1 MKKYF
6 SPFYLAYTW
15 HLINLLGSIFGG
27 VWAYSLFIFLFL
39 FFPSTFLEGYFKKSL
54 GNNSFSD
61 KAHEHCIFIY
71 QFFNLAINL
80 YFLFNLHNMDLVT
93 QVGVII
99 SLGFT
104 NGIIGVTSAHEY
116 LHKSNKKFP
125 YELIGFSIL
134 SYCHFAHNHIK
145 YHHQKFATEED
156 KSHPPIGRGLY
167 KHFAL
172 VAPWRLFTAIKDK
185 KFGLIALNFIFPLAA
200 LFMGTETF
208 VCWMFVSLVSH
219 FFFELIDYIS
229 HYGLDHGTMYAKER
243 MYASWNMEGILYF
256 TFNISRHSDHHAN
269 SKKPYYKLSN
279 DKPCP
284 QYPISGRS
292 VVAVVFS
299 PFFPKYFMKTMGVL
313 IDSKFANSKHPNGL
327 PKL

>member
-1 MKKYF
+1 MKKHF

-27 VWAYSLFIFLFL
+27 VWAYSLLIFLSL
-39 FFPSTFLEGYFKKSL
+39 FFLSNFFEKFYRDNLKENKFPDS
-54 GNNSFSD
+54 
-61 KAHEHCIFIY
+61 AHENCILNY
-71 QFFNLAINL
+71 QFFSLLINI
-80 YFLFNLHNMDLVT
+80 YFLFNIGSFNFST
-93 QVGVII
+93 QVGVIL

-104 NGIIGVTSAHEY
+104 NGIIGVPSAHEFM
-116 LHKSNKKFP
+116 HRTNKKFP
-125 YELIGFSIL
+125 YELLGLSVI

-167 KHFAL
+167 KHVAL
-172 VAPWRLFTAIKDK
+172 VAPWRFLTAIKDK
-185 KFGLIALNFIFPLAA
+185 KFGLISLNFLFPLAA
-200 LFMGTETF
+200 MFIGYETF
-208 VCWMFVSLVSH
+208 LCWALVSLLSQ
-219 FFFELIDYIS
+219 FFFEVIDYIS

-284 QYPISGRS
+284 QYPVGGTS
-292 VVAVVFS
+292 VIGVVFA
-299 PFFPKYFMKTMGVL
+299 PFFPKYFMNRMGLV
-313 IDSKFANSKHPNGL
+313 IGSKFANSKHPNGL